1 MRTSARTRRDLRH
14 DYAAQ
19 KGGANNQADITK
31 DRADLRSDRRD
42 LMKDRAD
49 IRSDVHDLR
58 SDRQDIHADRRDLRS
73 DRTDLHADRNDL
85 RSDHQ
90 DLRLA
95 HNGGQP
101 ATDRRLTGEKLQSAT
116 AMNRGNEGRDLHG
129 GTTGATHS
137 ANPQQ
142 LTAAKLA
149 STGAENAKK
158 PANADAAK
166 KPWYHWVWW

>member
-1 MRTSARTRRDLRH
+1 MRDLRH
-14 DYAAQ
+14 DYAEQ
-19 KGGANNQADITK
+19 KAGASNQADIAK
-31 DRADLRSDRRD
+31 DRADIRSDRRD
-42 LMKDRAD
+42 IMKDRAD

-58 SDRQDIHADRRDLRS
+58 SDRQDLHADRHDFRS
-73 DRTDLHADRNDL
+73 DRTDLHADRKDL
-85 RSDHQ
+85 RSDRQ
-90 DLRLA
+90 DLRMA
-95 HNGGQP
+95 HNAAQP
-101 ATDRRLTGEKLQSAT
+101 ATDRRMTGDKLQTAT

-129 GTTGATHS
+129 AAATHS